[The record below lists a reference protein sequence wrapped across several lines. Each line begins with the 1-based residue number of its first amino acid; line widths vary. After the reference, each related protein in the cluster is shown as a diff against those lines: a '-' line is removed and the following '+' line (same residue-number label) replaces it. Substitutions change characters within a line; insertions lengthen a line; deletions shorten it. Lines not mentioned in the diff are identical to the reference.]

1 MFITELFATE
11 QIGKQVPGDVWISIE
26 DVRYIHKEYYLVIK
40 MNEILPFGTIWMDL
54 EDTMLN

>member
-1 MFITELFATE
+1 M
-11 QIGKQVPGDVWISIE
+11 PGDVWISIE